1 MSLADLLA
9 IMRRRWYFMVP
20 LTLLSL
26 LAGGYL
32 YRTIPVSYESQSSV
46 TLLDSTAIADL
57 APTFGNPLSNAG
69 GSLVVTADVLIRTLQ
84 SSDSAKELHSRGVT
98 DQYTVGFAPAA
109 DTPLLTLSVT
119 GTDRAKVLR
128 ETTTLTKFTGEQ
140 LKALQAASKV
150 PTGYAVQSAP
160 VVLPQ
165 IPVSQSKSRYQDI
178 AAVVIVG
185 LVGAFLLSILAEGV
199 AVVRR
204 RGRALAEYV
213 PRRHR
218 ARPLE
223 RAPRGLLV
231 RRLDATTILT
241 GYLVLAFFVPSN
253 LTLPALGG
261 VGTPANVFALLGL
274 LWYLATWLGGRILP
288 AAGTRL
294 PRVAMCVLTA
304 AVLLAY
310 LAAAT
315 RDSSHEEVLGAD
327 RGLIGLGVWVSL
339 VVLASAGIQERSRL
353 ETLMRR
359 LVVLG
364 TVVALIGYYD
374 FFAATNIA
382 DSIHIPGLHSNTA
395 GMSAMDRGSF
405 TRPRSTT
412 AHPLEFG
419 GMLAILVPFAVHQ
432 AFDPVRRHA
441 GALRRWAPVAIMA
454 GALPLTVSRTSI
466 IGAFIAILVMVPRW
480 KPQRRWAAIGII
492 LGSVAGFKVIIP
504 GLIGTITNLFAS
516 FLSNSDSSTQ
526 ARTVKYSA
534 IVPYLSERPWF
545 GRGFG
550 TFTPD
555 LYFFTDNQYMLTLA
569 EMGALGMLALLALF
583 VTGIHQG
590 GAIRRLARTE
600 SDRELGQAF
609 LASALVALVISATFD
624 ALSFPM
630 YAGMFFLTL
639 GAGGSYLGFI
649 RREAAAAVPV
659 PRTASEV
666 SGASEVS
673 EAKLSQLAESR

>member
-1 MSLADLLA
+1 MSLGDLLS

-32 YRTIPVSYESQSSV
+32 YRTIPVSYASQSSV
-46 TLLDSTAIADL
+46 TLLDSRAVAEL

-84 SSDSAKELHSRGVT
+84 SGDSAKELHSRGVT
-98 DQYTVGFAPAA
+98 DRYTVGFAPDA
-109 DTPLLTLSVT
+109 DSPLLTLSVS

-128 ETTTLTKFTGEQ
+128 ETTTLTDFAGEQ

-150 PTGYAVQSAP
+150 PATYVVQTAP

-165 IPVSQSKSRYQDI
+165 TPVSQSKSRYQDV

-185 LVGAFLLSILAEGV
+185 FVSAFLLSILAEGV

-204 RGRALAEYV
+204 RGRARAGYV

-218 ARPLE
+218 ARPPE

-288 AAGTRL
+288 AQGTRL
-294 PRVAMCVLTA
+294 PRVVMCVLAA
-304 AVLLAY
+304 AVLLSYIAD
-310 LAAAT
+310 AT

-327 RGLIGLGVWVSL
+327 RGLIGLAVWVAL
-339 VVLASAGIQERSRL
+339 VVLASAGIQERGRL

-382 DSIHIPGLHSNTA
+382 DSIHIPGLHSSTA
-395 GMSAMDRGSF
+395 GISAMDRGSF

-466 IGAFIAILVMVPRW
+466 IGAFIVILVMVPRW
-480 KPQRRWAAIGII
+480 KPQRRWAAIGLI

-534 IVPYLSERPWF
+534 IVPYLVERPWF

-569 EMGALGMLALLALF
+569 ETGVVGLVALLVLF

-649 RREAAAAVPV
+649 RREAAAPTVPFS
-659 PRTASEV
+659 RKASE
-666 SGASEVS
+666 AQ
-673 EAKLSQLAESR
+673 LPQLAESR

>member
-1 MSLADLLA
+1 MSLGDLWA
-9 IMRRRWYFMVP
+9 IMCRRWYFMVP
-20 LTLLSL
+20 LTLLSV

-32 YRTIPVSYESQSSV
+32 NRTIPVSYQSQSSV
-46 TLLDSTAIADL
+46 TLLDSSAVARL
-57 APTFGNPLSNAG
+57 APTFGNPISNAG

-84 SSDSAKELHSRGVT
+84 SSDSAKELHSRGLT
-98 DQYTVGFAPAA
+98 DRYTVGFAPEA
-109 DTPLLTLSVT
+109 DSPLLTLSVT

-128 ETTTLTKFTGEQ
+128 ETTTLTKFAGEQ

-150 PTGYAVQSAP
+150 PTVYAVQTAP

-165 IPVSQSKSRYQDI
+165 TPVAQSKTRYQDI

-185 LVGAFLLSILAEGV
+185 VVSAFLLSILAEGV

-204 RGRALAEYV
+204 RGRAQAGYV

-218 ARPLE
+218 ARSTE

-274 LWYLATWLGGRILP
+274 LWYLATWLGGRIRP
-288 AAGTRL
+288 AEGTRL
-294 PRVAMCVLTA
+294 PRVTMCLLAA
-304 AVLLAY
+304 AVLLSY
-310 LAAAT
+310 LADAT
-315 RDSSHEEVLGAD
+315 RDSSHQEVLGAD
-327 RGLIGLGVWVSL
+327 RGLIGLAVWGAL

-353 ETLMRR
+353 EVLMRR
-359 LVVLG
+359 LIVMG

-382 DSIHIPGLHSNTA
+382 DSIHIPGLQSSTA
-395 GMSAMDRGSF
+395 GISAMDRGSF

-466 IGAFIAILVMVPRW
+466 IGAFVAILVMVPRW

-534 IVPYLSERPWF
+534 IVPYLREHPWF

-569 EMGALGMLALLALF
+569 EMGFLGLIALLALF
-583 VTGIHQG
+583 VTGIHTG

-624 ALSFPM
+624 ALSFSM
-630 YAGMFFLTL
+630 YAGMFFLIL
-639 GAGGSYLGFI
+639 GAGGSYLGFV
-649 RREAAAAVPV
+649 RREAASATVSA
-659 PRTASEV
+659 PRKPSEV
-666 SGASEVS
+666 
-673 EAKLSQLAESR
+673 QLPELVESR